1 VDSLSLSDEAR
12 TSAVKVRR
20 DLEDAEQ
27 AAKARVDEAEMVWRA
42 HRAAAPLDL
51 ADDGLVLTPELFAAL
66 ERRAAEA
73 LQLAD
78 TAVRAEAALEQE
90 FAADREARGG
100 VEERVR
106 NLELAEAD
114 LAQWEIVHELIG
126 MGEGERFAKVV
137 QALNL
142 QKVLDRANANLQRFM
157 PRYALVQ
164 VTHPTEGPKLDFRVT
179 DREHQDAA
187 RTIKSLSGGESFV
200 VSLALA
206 LGLAATRSSSL
217 RIETLLIDEGFG
229 ALDARTL
236 ETATAA
242 LTALQGALGVR
253 IGLIS
258 HVEYLK
264 EAIPAQFVVET
275 LGGGRSRVVASP

>member
-1 VDSLSLSDEAR
+1 MRVIAESEA
-12 TSAVKVRR
+12 V
-20 DLEDAEQ
+20 
-27 AAKARVDEAEMVWRA
+27 
-42 HRAAAPLDL
+42 
-51 ADDGLVLTPELFAAL
+51 
-66 ERRAAEA
+66 
-73 LQLAD
+73 
-78 TAVRAEAALEQE
+78 
-90 FAADREARGG
+90 
-100 VEERVR
+100 
-106 NLELAEAD
+106 
-114 LAQWEIVHELIG
+114 LAQWDIVHDLIG
-126 MGEGERFAKVV
+126 VGDGDRFARVV

-142 QKVLDRANANLQRFM
+142 QKVLDRANANLERFM

-229 ALDARTL
+229 ALDPRTL
-236 ETATAA
+236 EIATAA
-242 LTALQGALGVR
+242 LTSLQGALGVR

-258 HVEYLK
+258 HVEYLR

-275 LGGGRSRVVASP
+275 LGGGRSRIVSSP